1 MEELADGVHLLDG
14 RPRYAINVYLVGDV
28 LIDAGTD
35 RAAKRIL
42 SELRGRTVSAH
53 ALTHAHLDHFG
64 SSHEVCEALGV
75 PLWCGEADAEA
86 VETGKILRARSAL
99 EPLLKRAPPPAPH
112 PVARRLVEGDEVGG
126 FEVIA
131 TPGHSAG
138 HVSYWRE
145 SDRTLVL
152 GDVLFG
158 MKLVPPRKGLR
169 EPPTPFT
176 PDPSRNRDSAR
187 RVAAF
192 DPALV
197 CFGHGPPLRDT
208 RRFKDFAAGLPA

>member
-1 MEELADGVHLLDG
+1 MEELADGVFLLDG
-14 RPRYAINVYLVGDV
+14 RPRHAINVYLVGEV

-42 SELRGRTVSAH
+42 SELRGRTVTAH
-53 ALTHAHLDHFG
+53 ALTHAHGDHFG

-75 PLWCGEADAEA
+75 PLWCGEADAEV
-86 VETGKILRARSAL
+86 VETGKIITATSAL
-99 EPLLKRAPPPAPH
+99 EPLLKRLPAPAPH

-126 FEVIA
+126 FEVTA
-131 TPGHSAG
+131 TPGHSEG

-145 SDRTLVL
+145 FDRTLVL

-158 MKLVPPRKGLR
+158 TKLLPPRPGLR
-169 EPPTPFT
+169 EPPNPFT
-176 PDPSRNRDSAR
+176 PDPARNRDSAR
-187 RVAAF
+187 RVAAL

-208 RRFKDFAAGLPA
+208 RRFKEFVAGLPA